1 MFRLMTSILT
11 AAFVTSLI
19 TGVVP
24 GKDPDEPVPA
34 KAKAAGSA
42 SREAYPAKKKAA
54 GPASR
59 QAYVRSDRALSPSE
73 AASRVGQ
80 RVTVEF
86 TVRAT
91 GLNAA
96 GFLEL
101 YSGRTWQEKGSFFI
115 RFPGETQQRFERLGI
130 ADLRKHFA
138 SKTVRVTGLVQSM
151 TFGTG
156 GTHPVMVVQDMGQIE
171 LIHTV
176 ARSVQPAPPPVPNV
190 PSSDETGFQPLFN
203 GRDLAGWEV
212 DGGDGSGWRVEGGE
226 IVAVGQRGQS
236 YDFLLSAR
244 EYRSFALRFEFKV
257 GENADSGVGI
267 RALRGERVN
276 GRPLNLEVQIHDDE
290 GLPPGRGQPTGSLFW
305 SNGGPLMRP
314 AKPAQLKPRGEWN
327 AMEVEL
333 NKQNLRVTVNGQ
345 VVRGT
350 YLSVLI
356 TNPRVLAGV
365 YRDQGRIGFQ
375 RHTGEVR
382 FRNVRIKELVPAP
395 GVVLDAGGHT
405 STVRGAVFTPDG
417 QQLITASHDKTIR
430 VWDVNTGEPVR
441 VLRTPTG
448 RGQIGEH
455 FGVALS
461 PDGKTVAVGGHHGRV
476 FLIDLPSGHML
487 HFLVGHANN
496 VNGLD
501 FSPDGRR
508 IATASADKTVRIW
521 DVATGKTVST
531 LTGHTGIVNAVR
543 FSPDGRKV
551 ATGGGDKTARIF
563 SADDGS
569 LITTVTAE
577 AGIMGVDW
585 SQDGQTLVTGDASD
599 TGHPKARGFVS
610 LWGLDGT
617 LLRRFDALG
626 GISSLRLTK
635 NGAALYTWIKSP
647 KTGAVILDMATGQPR
662 ATFDKSWNDLNCSAL
677 SPDGRLA
684 ATAGFDAGDTR
695 IWRTID
701 GQQVHQ
707 LRARGSVKWS
717 AGWGADGT
725 TIAWGNQPYRDRPI
739 RLNDKGPRTHS
750 FDLKSLQVGEPTS
763 DFQIGSL
770 TLDDLRIESG
780 GATTLLIKRGSE
792 VVTKIDTNP
801 LGGLWRSAAWVD
813 RDRLI
818 VGTLGGDVALVDAKT
833 GKPKRRFIG
842 HVGAIWAIAPSPDR
856 RYLLTASQDQTLLV
870 WSLDNSSP
878 ILSLYFSDEGEW
890 IAWGG
895 KGYYA
900 ASPGGEQLM
909 GWQIHNGLHA
919 MYTFYPASQFRK
931 TLYRPDAI
939 KRVIDAGSLD
949 KALAEADAAAGK
961 STQQTEVAQILPPKI
976 SITKPATSQVQLS
989 GKTLDVEA
997 VAESVGPN
1005 PITEMRLLLDGRP
1018 VPDGIKTF
1026 SPVTGQ
1032 ARASWTIEV
1041 PSGSHII
1048 VVQAG
1053 STASKAVSDP
1063 VEVVAA
1069 ADPDAP
1075 RGAGTLYVLAIGIND
1090 YPDKRLKLDCAVPD
1104 AKLLRQAFLTNSRR
1118 LFPGGIQVRLLLDAQ
1133 ATRANILDGL
1143 QWLAGKAR
1151 AGDVAVVFYAGHGD
1165 SKIEGQFFLVPVDAN
1180 LRKLGE
1186 TGISGEALQKTIGEL
1201 PSTTMLILDACDSGG
1216 FDEKKKK
1223 RKTRGLPVPTD
1234 VLVRDLVYDS
1244 GLVVMCGAAK
1254 EQEAVEGNE
1263 HGFFTQAIV
1272 EGLEGKADKYKTGR
1286 VEVDDLQ
1293 TYVKHR
1299 VRELSGNEQEPTIH
1313 IPSTVRS
1320 FALSQP

>member
-19 TGVVP
+19 AGAVP

-34 KAKAAGSA
+34 KAKAAG
-42 SREAYPAKKKAA
+42 
-54 GPASR
+54 PASPE
-59 QAYVRSDRALSPSE
+59 AYVRSDRALSPSE

-80 RVTVEF
+80 QATVEF
-86 TVRAT
+86 TVGST
-91 GLNAA
+91 GSTA
-96 GFLEL
+96 GFSEL
-101 YSGRTWQEKGSFFI
+101 YSGRTWQEEGSLFI
-115 RFPGETQQRFERLGI
+115 RFPGETQQKFERLGI
-130 ADLRKHFA
+130 ADLGKHFA
-138 SKTVRVTGLVQSM
+138 GKTVRVTGLVQSM
-151 TFGTG
+151 TFPTG
-156 GTHPVMVVQDMGQIE
+156 GAHLVMVVQDLGQIE

-176 ARSVQPAPPPVPNV
+176 ARNTQPAPPPAPVV

-203 GRDLAGWEV
+203 GRDLAGWMV

-226 IVAVGQRGQS
+226 IVALGESGQG
-236 YDFLLSAR
+236 YDFLLSDR
-244 EYRSFALRFEFKV
+244 EYRNFALRFEFKV
-257 GENADSGVGI
+257 SENADSGVGI

-276 GRPLNLEVQIHDDE
+276 GRPLNLQVQIHDDE
-290 GLPPGRGQPTGSLFW
+290 GLPPGQGAPTGSLFW
-305 SNGGPLMRP
+305 SSGGPLMRP

-327 AMEVEL
+327 AMELEL
-333 NKQNLRVTVNGQ
+333 NGQILRVTVNGQ
-345 VVRGT
+345 AVLST
-350 YLSVLI
+350 YFSVLI

-365 YRDQGRIGFQ
+365 YRDQGRIGLQ
-375 RHTGEVR
+375 RHTGEVG
-382 FRNVRIKELVPAP
+382 FRNIRVKELTPQP
-395 GVVLDAGGHT
+395 LVVLDAGGHT
-405 STVRGAVFTPDG
+405 SRVSSMVFTPDG
-417 QQLITASHDKTIR
+417 QQLITVSHDKTIR

-441 VLRTPTG
+441 VLRTPSG
-448 RGQIGEH
+448 MGVMGEH

-461 PDGKTVAVGGHHGRV
+461 PDGKTLTVGGNLGA
-476 FLIDLPSGHML
+476 FLIDLPSGRMV
-487 HFLVGHANN
+487 HFLVGHANT
-496 VNGLD
+496 VNSLD
-501 FSPDGRR
+501 FSPDGRYL
-508 IATASADKTVRIW
+508 ATASWDKTARIW
-521 DVATGKTVST
+521 DVATGQTVRT
-531 LTGHTGIVNAVR
+531 LIGHTGVVNAVR

-551 ATGGGDKTARIF
+551 ATGGEDKTARIF

-569 LITTVTAE
+569 LTTTVTAE
-577 AGIMGVDW
+577 TDVRDVDW
-585 SQDGQTLVTGDASD
+585 SLDGQILVTSEGSD
-599 TGHPKARGFVS
+599 TDSKARGFVC

-617 LLRRFDALG
+617 LLKRFDALG
-626 GISSLRLTK
+626 GVSSLRSTK
-635 NGAALYTWIKSP
+635 NGAILYTWNKYP
-647 KTGAVILDMATGQPR
+647 KAGAVILDLASGQPR
-662 ATFDKSWNDLNCSAL
+662 ATFDKSLNVLICSAL
-677 SPDGRLA
+677 SPDGQLA
-684 ATAGFDAGDTR
+684 ATAGFDAADVR
-695 IWRTID
+695 IWRTAD
-701 GQQVHQ
+701 GQQLHQ
-707 LRARGSVKWS
+707 LRARGSSKWS

-725 TIAWGNQPYRDRPI
+725 TIAWGNEFYRDRPTL
-739 RLNDKGPRTHS
+739 RNDMGPRTHS
-750 FDLKSLQVGEPTS
+750 FDLKTLQVAEPTG
-763 DFQIGSL
+763 DFQIGSM
-770 TLDDLRIESG
+770 TLEDLRIESG

-801 LGGLWRSAAWVD
+801 LGGSWRPAAWVD

-818 VGTLGGDVALVDAKT
+818 VGSNFGDVALVDAKT
-833 GKPKRRFIG
+833 GKLKRKFIG
-842 HVGAIWAIAPSPDR
+842 HVGTIWAIAPSPDR
-856 RYLLTASQDQTLLV
+856 RYLLTASQDQTLRV
-870 WSLDNSSP
+870 WSLEESSP

-909 GWQIHNGLHA
+909 GWEIGTGLHA
-919 MYTFYPASQFRK
+919 MCTFYSASQFRK

-939 KRVIDAGSLD
+939 KRVIDAGSVA

-976 SITKPATSQVQLS
+976 SITKPASSQVRLTD
-989 GKTLDVEA
+989 KRLDVEA
-997 VAESVGPN
+997 VAESVGAN
-1005 PITEMRLLLDGRP
+1005 PVTELRLLLDGRP

-1026 SPVTGQ
+1026 SPKIGR
-1032 ARASWTIEV
+1032 ARANWTIEV

-1053 STASKAVSDP
+1053 SAASKAVSDP

-1104 AKLLRQAFLTNSRR
+1104 AKLLRQAFLSNSRR
-1118 LFPGGIQVRLLLDAQ
+1118 LFPGGIEVRLLLDAQ

-1186 TGISGEALQKTIGEL
+1186 TGISGEALQKAIGEL

-1223 RKTRGLPVPTD
+1223 RKTRALPVPTD

-1254 EQEAVEGNE
+1254 EQEAGEGNE